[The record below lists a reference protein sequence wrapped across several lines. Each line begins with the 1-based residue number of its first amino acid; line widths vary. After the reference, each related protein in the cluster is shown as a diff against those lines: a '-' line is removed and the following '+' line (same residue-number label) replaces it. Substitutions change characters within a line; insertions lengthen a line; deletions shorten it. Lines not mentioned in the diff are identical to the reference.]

1 MKHIVSRPVLGIG
14 SARQSSLGSF
24 ENRRIRALGGTSVLT
39 LTAAL
44 GMPMMASAQAIS
56 EDLTAPV
63 ASSTVDNGAPGDVTI
78 TEDGSITLT
87 EQDGSTAVTMDSDNA
102 FNNDGEIT
110 INDSDNATGVRILAD
125 QAGNITHNGTLSVIE
140 DYTREDDDDDGD
152 VDGPLAIGVG
162 RTGILFEPGGT
173 HAGTLTTGGSSS
185 IEVEGN
191 QSFGINV
198 ASFLDGSASLDG
210 SVSVLGDDARGVVF
224 EQGASGDVLLSGD
237 VSAIGENAV
246 AAEITGDIGGALTV
260 ESALQ
265 STGFVSTTQSNY
277 VAFGQTTDDT
287 LPLEERLDAEA
298 LLPNTAGMIVSG
310 NVANGLLI
318 NGAVDDFITQE
329 DLDDETKDTVDDFD
343 ENRVRGSINSIG
355 SGPALLITPGTAAGD
370 LTFGTVVETVRDTL
384 DDDEDEDTT
393 ETLAVF
399 NYEFGLINR
408 GTISG
413 DGQNVGFD
421 AEGVRIE
428 GDPGSGRT
436 VTITGGIQNRGT
448 MRATAFEADATAL
461 SLQAG
466 TDISRLVNNGLIEAT
481 TFTVDGDSAIA
492 VDIADGADIT
502 SITNFASIS
511 ALSVGESG
519 NATAILDRGGQITD
533 ITNTGTLSATLSD
546 TAQDVATPG
555 NLLAIDLSAHGVG
568 ADVQFVQQREDVMED
583 RNNDDVIDEN
593 DARTPLLEGDVWFGA
608 GNETFDVLAGSV
620 NGDIDFGTGNVAFT
634 MDDADMTGDITVRS
648 GTHDL
653 AFADADVDGTLS
665 FIDSTGMLA
674 FTSGSTFDGVIST
687 TNSLV
692 DLMAADSQLQFDDE
706 TQSSLSSLDVSGTS
720 ELIFDIDPFTPI
732 GSVLDVAGT
741 AQIGEDVTVTPVL
754 QAFTD
759 QTFTQSLIT
768 ADTINFAGGLSEVG
782 LTQVPFIY
790 NAELSV
796 IDDTRDEL
804 QLSFTVKTAEQLGF
818 DTNQSAAY
826 TPLLSVFAADAD
838 LGSAISTLTEE
849 ADFDEAFN
857 LLLPQRTNAS
867 TQYLVSQSNA
877 SFGALADR
885 FDVLA
890 FGDGQS
896 RGIWVQEHFAVV
908 DQDDTLD
915 SPGFN
920 GDGLGFSIGA
930 DRRLL
935 GLDNVGLMLTYSS
948 GEFEEKTGGR
958 NPVRSAQLG
967 VGAYIQEKIGPIS
980 LRAAGQVASLDFSSD
995 REVFIDDLF
1004 YDISGEW
1011 SGTSQAASLGAS
1023 SQWDTGFVYV
1033 RPEITVD
1040 WYSLS
1045 QDGYTETGGGGLLE
1059 AEIGDADTGR
1069 TSTSALVTF
1078 GRAVNIG
1085 IAELNVEATGGYMNV
1100 LSSDPFETSV
1110 RYLGT
1115 DETFIL
1121 VAPEDPDSAALFGL
1135 SVSSIGAF
1143 AKLRFGYDLESN
1155 DLGATHY
1162 VGASL
1167 RVAF

>member
-1 MKHIVSRPVLGIG
+1 
-14 SARQSSLGSF
+14 
-24 ENRRIRALGGTSVLT
+24 
-39 LTAAL
+39 
-44 GMPMMASAQAIS
+44 MMASAQAIS
-56 EDLTAPV
+56 EDLTTPV
-63 ASSTVDNGAPGDVTI
+63 TSSTVDNGAPGDVTI

-87 EQDGSTAVTMDSDNA
+87 DQDGSTAVTMDSDNS
-102 FNNDGEIT
+102 FDNQGDIT
-110 INDSDNATGVRILAD
+110 INDSDNATGVQILVD
-125 QAGNITHNGTLSVIE
+125 RTGNIIHDGTLSVIE

-152 VDGPLAIGVG
+152 LDGPLAIGVG
-162 RTGILFEPGGT
+162 RAGILFDAGGT
-173 HAGTLTTGGSSS
+173 HSGDLTTGSSSS

-198 ASFLDGSASLDG
+198 ASRLDGSASLDG

-224 EQGASGDVLLSGD
+224 AEGASGDVLLSGD
-237 VSAIGENAV
+237 VAATGENALAV
-246 AAEITGDIGGALTV
+246 EITGDVGGAVTV

-265 STGFVSTTQSNY
+265 STGFISTTQTNY
-277 VAFGQTTDDT
+277 VAFGQTNDDT

-310 NVANGLLI
+310 NLANGLLI
-318 NGAVDDFITQE
+318 NGAADDFVSQE
-329 DLDDETKDTVDDFD
+329 DVDDETKDTVEDFD
-343 ENRVRGSINSIG
+343 ENRVRGSINSVG
-355 SGPALLITPGTAAGD
+355 PGPALLITPGSASGD

-384 DDDEDEDTT
+384 DDDEDDDTT

-413 DGQNVGFD
+413 DGQNVGFA

-428 GDPGSGRT
+428 GDPGTGRT
-436 VTITGGIQNRGT
+436 VTITGGMLNRGT
-448 MRATAFEADATAL
+448 IRATAFEADATAL
-461 SLQAG
+461 SFEAG
-466 TDISRLVNNGLIEAT
+466 AVISRLENTGLIEAT
-481 TFTVDGDSAIA
+481 TFTLDGDSAIA
-492 VDIADGADIT
+492 VDIADGVDIT
-502 SITNFASIS
+502 SINNIASIT
-511 ALSVGESG
+511 AETVGESG
-519 NATAILDRGGQITD
+519 NAIAILDRGGQLTD
-533 ITNTGTLSATLSD
+533 ITNSGTLAATLND

-555 NLLAIDLSAHGVG
+555 NILAIDLSAHGVG
-568 ADVQFVQQREDVMED
+568 NDVVFLQQREDVMED
-583 RNNDDVIDEN
+583 RNNDGVIDAD
-593 DARTPLLEGDVWFGA
+593 DARTPILVGDVWFGA

-620 NGDIDFGTGNVAFT
+620 TGDIDFGTGNVGFT

-653 AFADADVDGTLS
+653 SFSAANVDGALN
-665 FIDSTGMLA
+665 FVDSTGMLA
-674 FTSGSTFDGVIST
+674 FLSGSTFDGSISS
-687 TNSLV
+687 TNSTVALN
-692 DLMAADSQLQFDDE
+692 AIDSQLQFDNE
-706 TQSSLSSLDVSGTS
+706 APSALSSLDVSGTS

-732 GSVLDVAGT
+732 GSVVDVAGT
-741 AQIGEDVTVTPVL
+741 AQIGEGVTITPIL

-759 QTFTQSLIT
+759 ETFTQSLIT
-768 ADTINFAGGLSEVG
+768 ADTISFAGGLSEVG

-796 IDDTRDEL
+796 VDDTRDEL
-804 QLSFTVKTAEQLGF
+804 QLAFTVKTAEELGF
-818 DTNQSAAY
+818 DTNQTAAY
-826 TPLLSVFAADAD
+826 TPLLSVFAADSD

-849 ADFDEAFN
+849 ADFNEAFN

-896 RGIWVQEHFAVV
+896 RGFWVQEHFAVV
-908 DQDDTLD
+908 DQDGTLD
-915 SPGFN
+915 GPGFN

-958 NPVRSAQLG
+958 NPVRSSQLG
-967 VGAYIQEKIGPIS
+967 FGAYIQEKIGPIS

-995 REVFIDDLF
+995 REVLIDDLF

-1011 SGTSQAASLGAS
+1011 GGTSQAASLGAS
-1023 SQWDTGFVYV
+1023 SQWDTGFLYV
-1033 RPEITVD
+1033 RPEVTVD

-1059 AEIGDADTGR
+1059 AEIGDVDTGR

-1115 DETFIL
+1115 DETFLL

-1135 SVSSIGAF
+1135 SVSSVGAF

-1155 DLGATHY
+1155 DLGETHY

>member
-1 MKHIVSRPVLGIG
+1 
-14 SARQSSLGSF
+14 
-24 ENRRIRALGGTSVLT
+24 
-39 LTAAL
+39 
-44 GMPMMASAQAIS
+44 MMAAAQAIS
-56 EDLTAPV
+56 EELTTPV
-63 ASSTVDNGAPGDVTI
+63 TSSTVDNGAPGDVTI

-87 EQDGSTAVTMDSDNA
+87 EQDGSTAVTMDSDNS
-102 FNNDGEIT
+102 FDNDGEIT
-110 INDSDNATGVRILAD
+110 INDSDNATGVRIGVNLT
-125 QAGNITHNGTLSVIE
+125 GNIDHGGTLSVVE

-152 VDGPLAIGVG
+152 TDGPLAIGVG
-162 RTGILFEPGGT
+162 RAGIAFDAGGT
-173 HAGTLTTGGSSS
+173 HTGNLTTDLGSS
-185 IEVEGN
+185 IVVEGN
-191 QSFGINV
+191 QSFGIDV

-237 VSAIGENAV
+237 VAATGENSVAV
-246 AAEITGDIGGALTV
+246 EITGDIGGALTV

-265 STGFVSTTQSNY
+265 STGFVSTALSNY

-318 NGAVDDFITQE
+318 NGAVDDFTTQE
-329 DLDDETKDTVDDFD
+329 DVDDETKDTVEDFD
-343 ENRVRGSINSIG
+343 ENRVRGSINSVG
-355 SGPALLITPGTAAGD
+355 PGPALLITPGSAPGD

-399 NYEFGLINR
+399 NFDFGLINR
-408 GTISG
+408 GTISA
-413 DGQNVGFD
+413 DGQNVGFA
-421 AEGVRIE
+421 AEGIRIE
-428 GDPGSGRT
+428 GDPGTGRT

-448 MRATAFEADATAL
+448 IRAIAFEADATAL
-461 SLQAG
+461 SLQDG
-466 TDISRLVNNGLIEAT
+466 TNISRLENNGIIEAT
-481 TFTVDGDSAIA
+481 TFTIDGNSAIA
-492 VDIADGADIT
+492 VDIADGANIT
-502 SITNFASIS
+502 SINNILSIT
-511 ALSVGESG
+511 AETVGESG
-519 NATAILDRGGQITD
+519 NATAILDRGGQLTD
-533 ITNTGTLSATLSD
+533 ITNAGTIAATLSD
-546 TAQDVATPG
+546 TAQTVETPG

-568 ADVQFVQQREDVMED
+568 EDVQFLQQRQTPFED
-583 RNNDDVIDEN
+583 RNNDDVIDE
-593 DARTPLLEGDVWFGA
+593 DDSRTPLLVGDIWFGA
-608 GNETFDVLAGSV
+608 GNETFDVLDGSIT
-620 NGDIDFGTGNVAFT
+620 GDVDFGTGNVDFT
-634 MDDADMTGDITVRS
+634 MDDADFIGDITVSS
-648 GTHDL
+648 GTHNL
-653 AFADADVDGTLS
+653 SFAEANVDGALN
-665 FIDSTGMLA
+665 FVDSTGMLA
-674 FTSGSTFDGVIST
+674 FTSGSTFDGSISS
-687 TNSLV
+687 TNSMVSLV
-692 DLMAADSQLQFDDE
+692 ATDSQLQFDDE
-706 TQSSLSSLDVSGTS
+706 NQSSLSSLDVSGTS
-720 ELIFDIDPFTPI
+720 ELIFDIDPFNPV
-732 GSVLDVAGT
+732 GSVLDVSGT
-741 AQIGEDVTVTPVL
+741 AQIGEGVTVTPIL

-759 QTFTQSLIT
+759 EAFTQSLIT
-768 ADTINFAGGLSEVG
+768 ADTIDFAGGLSEVG
-782 LTQVPFIY
+782 LTQIPFIY

-796 IDDTRDEL
+796 TDDVRDEL
-804 QLSFTVKTAEQLGF
+804 ELSFSVKSAEELGF

-826 TPLLSVFAADAD
+826 APLLDVFAADAD
-838 LGSAISTLTEE
+838 LGAAISTLTEE
-849 ADFDEAFN
+849 SDFNEAFN

-915 SPGFN
+915 GPGFN

-958 NPVRSAQLG
+958 NPVRSSQLG
-967 VGAYIQEKIGPIS
+967 IGAYVQEKIGPIS
-980 LRAAGQVASLDFSSD
+980 LRAAGQVASLDFGSD
-995 REVFIDDLF
+995 REVMIDDVF
-1004 YDISGEW
+1004 YEISGEW

-1033 RPEITVD
+1033 RPELTVD

-1059 AEIGDADTGR
+1059 AEIGGVDTGR
-1069 TSTSALVTF
+1069 TSTSALLTL
-1078 GRAVNIG
+1078 GRGINIG

-1115 DETFIL
+1115 DETFLL

-1135 SVSSIGAF
+1135 SVSSVGAF

-1155 DLGATHY
+1155 DLGETHY